1 MPAPKANERRCLDGS
16 SFVLTGPLCA
26 GKTTLAE
33 WLGGRGWTVVTARQV
48 LTDLAGRHAL
58 DRGALVRLGQELEDQ
73 RPGRWLAEVAA
84 KARRPVVLDAARTRA
99 QVREARRMLDE
110 VLVVHLNAPTDVR
123 RARFVARGSTADPE
137 ASFEG
142 LNSSPLEREA
152 AELGVLADVVLASG
166 EASPNALGEQV
177 IAACSERPAA
187 TDG

>member
-58 DRGALVRLGQELEDQ
+58 DRGALVRL
-73 RPGRWLAEVAA
+73 GRWLAEVAA